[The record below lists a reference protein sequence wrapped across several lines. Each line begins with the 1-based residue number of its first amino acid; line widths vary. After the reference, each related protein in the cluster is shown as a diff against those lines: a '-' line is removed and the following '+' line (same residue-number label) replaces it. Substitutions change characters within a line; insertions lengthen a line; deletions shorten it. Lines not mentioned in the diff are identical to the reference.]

1 MHGKKIHRSQA
12 SATEKLIMIAD
23 YLTEEDQSS
32 LSFSIPQ
39 FIEESSK
46 RSAEQRFTLKEL
58 NEEIIIPEIN
68 VFNTIIE
75 DGINTGEFDDE
86 LDVSEVSIMLYSSL
100 TSMSLMNHYLPDD
113 TDIKSVV
120 NNFMN
125 RMITTMK
132 T

>member
-1 MHGKKIHRSQA
+1 M
-12 SATEKLIMIAD
+12 
-23 YLTEEDQSS
+23 
-32 LSFSIPQ
+32 
-39 FIEESSK
+39 
-46 RSAEQRFTLKEL
+46 KEL